1 MGHVNGIQTYRCTS
15 AWGHELNN
23 IMSTTFTITLILL
36 SSRSIVIFQCTTEST
51 SETYLK
57 KYGIFMVF
65 LSFFTNACIAL
76 AMYNDT
82 LTLAL
87 LLKSVT
93 SLLNYFCVM
102 PLYISKSFLK
112 LMVCLA

>member
-1 MGHVNGIQTYRCTS
+1 
-15 AWGHELNN
+15 
-23 IMSTTFTITLILL
+23 
-36 SSRSIVIFQCTTEST
+36 
-51 SETYLK
+51 
-57 KYGIFMVF
+57 MVF